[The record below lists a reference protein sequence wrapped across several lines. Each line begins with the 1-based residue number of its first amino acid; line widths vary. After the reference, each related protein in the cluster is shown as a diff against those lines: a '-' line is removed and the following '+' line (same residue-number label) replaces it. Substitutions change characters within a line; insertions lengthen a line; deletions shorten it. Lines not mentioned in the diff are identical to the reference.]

1 LSRIF
6 CPRCQQKVD
15 SQAIA
20 CPYCRAELKAFGHP
34 GIPLHRAAAN
44 EYLCKTCTYH
54 LDDSCNYP
62 QRPLAKACT
71 LYENFEERQN
81 ENRRLSSIDMSS
93 RYRKLRDRRS
103 LIPEAYRISN
113 WSRRNQTLL
122 LFLGLFLICVLI
134 TILTS

>member
-1 LSRIF
+1 MSSIF
-6 CPRCQQKVD
+6 CPRCQQKVY

-20 CPYCRAELKAFGHP
+20 CPYCRTELKAFGHP

-62 QRPLAKACT
+62 QRPLAKVCT
-71 LYENFEERQN
+71 LYENLEERQN
-81 ENRRLSSIDMSS
+81 EKLGISAES
-93 RYRKLRDRRS
+93 RDTPRELLR
-103 LIPEAYRISN
+103 ERIFN

>member
-1 LSRIF
+1 MVSIF

-34 GIPLHRAAAN
+34 GIPLHRAVAN
-44 EYLCKTCTYH
+44 EYLCNTCTYH

-62 QRPLAKACT
+62 QRPLAKVCT
-71 LYENFEERQN
+71 LYENFAEQQN
-81 ENRRLSSIDMSS
+81 ENRGLSS
-93 RYRKLRDRRS
+93 RYRD
-103 LIPEAYRISN
+103 IPQAYRIFN
-113 WSRRNQTLL
+113 WIRNNQTLL

-134 TILTS
+134 TISTS

>member
-1 LSRIF
+1 LSLIF

-44 EYLCKTCTYH
+44 EYLCKTCTYN

-62 QRPLAKACT
+62 QRPLAKVCT

-81 ENRRLSSIDMSS
+81 EKLGISAASRDKPPFRL
-93 RYRKLRDRRS
+93 R
-103 LIPEAYRISN
+103 ERIFN
-113 WSRRNQTLL
+113 WSRSNQTLL
-122 LFLGLFLICVLI
+122 LFLGLFLICVFI